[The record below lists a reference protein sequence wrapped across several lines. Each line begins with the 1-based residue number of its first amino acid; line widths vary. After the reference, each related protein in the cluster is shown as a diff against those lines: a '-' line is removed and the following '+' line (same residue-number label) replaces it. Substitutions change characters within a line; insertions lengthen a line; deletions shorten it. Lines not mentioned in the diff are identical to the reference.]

1 MSQSLEICEG
11 LEEWAGQQELS
22 NCSDTEEEEG
32 TQLVGDGTPRGLP
45 LPALFSSLLMLESW
59 PCPSEIP
66 CLSVG
71 NERVSQP
78 EFPG

>member
-45 LPALFSSLLMLESW
+45 LPLLLTANACVLAVCLRKSL
-59 PCPSEIP
+59 
-66 CLSVG
+66 
-71 NERVSQP
+71 SQC
-78 EFPG
+78 GQ